1 MFEIIYKGE
10 VIAKVN
16 TLKEAEIIQEDL
28 DCSYIVN
35 EEGEERM
42 TTFDMIVYIN
52 IVLSITEDTYIRDL
66 LNDVKAELEKRLE
79 KEEK

>member
-1 MFEIIYKGE
+1 MFEVIYKGE
-10 VIAKVN
+10 VIAKTD
-16 TLKEAEIIQEDL
+16 TLKQAEIIQKDF
-28 DCSYIVN
+28 DCSYIIN

-52 IVLSITEDTYIRDL
+52 VVLSITEDTYIRDL
-66 LNDVKAELEKRLE
+66 LNDVKEELEKRLE